1 MNLEQILNSN
11 MQAQANYLFEP
22 RFLNLEYLFY
32 QFYLFLRKI
41 GIIGGGSNGSNN
53 SSNSSGSLNG
63 TNTINSDS
71 GSSLFDSFVGFLEV
85 LFYILLIFFVLLISY
100 IIVRMYELRKREGM
114 YLESEMK
121 KYHEKMKTKEESS
134 SSQSK
139 NPRWNA
145 VVDYMK
151 TENQNDWRLAILEA
165 DTILDSL
172 LDSLG
177 FEGDTVGDKLKKADP
192 VKFKNLNTVWE
203 AHNIRNRVA
212 HEGSDFEMSK
222 NEINRV
228 VSIYEQVFRDY
239 NYI

>member
-22 RFLNLEYLFY
+22 RFINLEYLFY

-41 GIIGGGSNGSNN
+41 GIIGGGSYSG
-53 SSNSSGSLNG
+53 NSSGSSGNTNG
-63 TNTINSDS
+63 NNISDS
-71 GSSLFDSFVGFLEV
+71 SAGSSLFDSFLGFLEI
-85 LFYILLIFFVLLISY
+85 LFYILLVLFVLLISY

-121 KYHEKMKTKEESS
+121 KYQEKMQEKEKSS
-134 SSQSK
+134 MSNSK

-151 TENQNDWRLAILEA
+151 NDNQNDWKLAILEA

-177 FEGDTVGDKLKKADP
+177 FEGESVGDKLKKADP

-212 HEGSDFEMSK
+212 HEGSDFEISK
-222 NEINRV
+222 NEANRV
-228 VSIYEQVFRDY
+228 IYIYEQVFRDY